1 MSELMNCTRCEICAA
16 AANIY
21 SSLSFVHLSLLFR
34 LIFEPI
40 AVLGVALLT
49 IAVYQ
54 TRALHF
60 NARVLLICMT
70 SSVLLCNTGVLLET
84 IYKLYISF
92 VLPEDLRCEYQVFR
106 PQYFYVL
113 RAMEVVGGLGLSM
126 STLSL
131 AAERTLATITYKTY
145 EKHDRKWIGVLL
157 MTVQIILCVGSA
169 ILFRPPM
176 QYYPIVTH
184 EMRNSKESRIFG
196 SILFSTNILSFIL
209 FTVLYVINRRRKR
222 ILGDSQLRVLST
234 GFQLRENIATTRLM
248 TPVMF
253 VVALLM
259 VSAQWI
265 SYFHTPDLDEQT
277 VVTSKVLEEVV
288 NYAPYCEFQG
298 SLNTV
303 LTMMLI
309 VLLPLFHVHI
319 KRSFLRIS
327 HLRRCFTEESTSADA
342 VTNDK
347 ARDIYFEKLN
357 SQWGENAQHSRVNV
371 SSSLASQK

>member
-1 MSELMNCTRCEICAA
+1 MARR
-16 AANIY
+16 
-21 SSLSFVHLSLLFR
+21 F
-34 LIFEPI
+34 LIKKDPNSKNE
-40 AVLGVALLT
+40 
-49 IAVYQ
+49 
-54 TRALHF
+54 
-60 NARVLLICMT
+60 
-70 SSVLLCNTGVLLET
+70 GVLLET

-157 MTVQIILCVGSA
+157 MTVQ
-169 ILFRPPM
+169 
-176 QYYPIVTH
+176 
-184 EMRNSKESRIFG
+184 
-196 SILFSTNILSFIL
+196 
-209 FTVLYVINRRRKR
+209 R

-288 NYAPYCEFQG
+288 NYAPYCEFQVR
-298 SLNTV
+298 TR
-303 LTMMLI
+303 
-309 VLLPLFHVHI
+309 LFLVQ
-319 KRSFLRIS
+319 S
-327 HLRRCFTEESTSADA
+327 D
-342 VTNDK
+342 NW
-347 ARDIYFEKLN
+347 
-357 SQWGENAQHSRVNV
+357 Q
-371 SSSLASQK
+371 